1 MENVPV
7 ASRMASRED
16 PAERSPLIFS
26 IMSRTYVALAL
37 ATSGSIG
44 TTGSSGG
51 KFGGGARLRLG
62 TFEDMGIYCR
72 ASL

>member
-16 PAERSPLIFS
+16 PAERRLFIFS

-51 KFGGGARLRLG
+51 KLGGARLRLG